1 MFVAAV
7 FCVTAADER
16 LNLIKRTHFDNLPAL
31 HCMQSAHGVN
41 HREESRARSDVLR
54 GKRTCAQRQNRGWTW
69 ENKLSPSNFIVPAA
83 FSDCFVTHS
92 RNFELQTKVNHA
104 LSPICW
110 SRASRKREM
119 LYRIMVL
126 SQPGVRA
133 RRTSCFFLYKFT
145 IHRKCHHL
153 NNLD

>member
-1 MFVAAV
+1 V

-41 HREESRARSDVLR
+41 HREESRAECILR

-104 LSPICW
+104 LSRQFADDVGP
-110 SRASRKREM
+110 ASRKREM

-133 RRTSCFFLYKFT
+133 RRTSCFFSRVYDPPQMPPFK
-145 IHRKCHHL
+145 
-153 NNLD
+153 

>member
-41 HREESRARSDVLR
+41 HREESRAECILR

-69 ENKLSPSNFIVPAA
+69 ENKLSSSNFIVPAA

-104 LSPICW
+104 LSPICRRCW
-110 SRASRKREM
+110 SSIKKERDALSNYGFIAARCASEAD
-119 LYRIMVL
+119 LL
-126 SQPGVRA
+126 
-133 RRTSCFFLYKFT
+133 FFSLVYDPPQMPPFK
-145 IHRKCHHL
+145 
-153 NNLD
+153 